1 MSNIEII
8 NSNQLIDYSD
18 SIKMMERRVY
28 DVHQGYKKEL
38 IWFLN
43 HDHIY
48 TQGTSSSKKEVL
60 QKTNTPI
67 ITTNR
72 GGKITYHGPGQR
84 IVYFIIDLNK
94 RKKDVRKFISI
105 IENSLILFLK
115 KYNVDSRSYRDRV
128 GVWVTQNQNEKL
140 QKEEKI
146 GAIGLR
152 LKKWITYH
160 GLSVNINPD
169 LNYYNNINACGLNN
183 YSNTSLSKLNIK
195 IKDEDFDES
204 YKKIFLKELERF

>member
-8 NSNQLIDYSD
+8 NSNYLIDYKD
-18 SIKMMERRVY
+18 SIKMMEKRVY
-28 DVHQGYKKEL
+28 DIHLGKKKEL

-43 HDHIY
+43 YDHIY
-48 TQGTSSSKKEVL
+48 TQGTSSIEKEIIK
-60 QKTNTPI
+60 KTNTPI
-67 ITTNR
+67 IRTNR

-94 RKKDVRKFISI
+94 RKKDIRRFISL
-105 IENSLILFLK
+105 IENSLIFFLK
-115 KYNVDSRSYRDRV
+115 KYNISSTTYKNRV
-128 GVWVTQNQNEKL
+128 GVWVTKSQNKQF

-146 GAIGLR
+146 AAIGLR

-169 LNYYNNINACGLNN
+169 LKYYNNIHACGLKN
-183 YSNTSLSKLNIK
+183 YHNTSLSKLNIK
-195 IKDEDFDES
+195 INNKEFDES